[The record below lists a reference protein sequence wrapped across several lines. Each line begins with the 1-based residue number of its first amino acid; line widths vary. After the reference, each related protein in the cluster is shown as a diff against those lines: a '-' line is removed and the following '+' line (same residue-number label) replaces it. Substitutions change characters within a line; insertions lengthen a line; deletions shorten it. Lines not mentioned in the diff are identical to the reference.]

1 MNRFS
6 ATRRRR
12 DDMLSSSNTNTGTAM
27 QIIEKIITTLAALKT
42 DQIQAIGLL
51 IAVAALAYIAIQQ

>member
-1 MNRFS
+1 
-6 ATRRRR
+6 
-12 DDMLSSSNTNTGTAM
+12 M